1 MKEVIQKIMTSK
13 LELVRVTKNGEARMG
28 IMKDSISDLSAEI
41 AEMMK
46 EFVDWTIKVEVFYG
60 ELTERYLSVTSDELD
75 FKSFDELFN
84 HWFTEIYKKE
94 KK

>member
-1 MKEVIQKIMTSK
+1 MRNKIFEILQKHYGK
-13 LELVRVTKNGEARMG
+13 LGQNVT
-28 IMKDSISDLSAEI
+28 DSAEI

-46 EFVDWTIKVEVFYG
+46 KFVDWTIKVEVFYG

>member
-1 MKEVIQKIMTSK
+1 MKEAIQNSMRNVIFVILQKHYGLPGGNLST
-13 LELVRVTKNGEARMG
+13 
-28 IMKDSISDLSAEI
+28 SAEI